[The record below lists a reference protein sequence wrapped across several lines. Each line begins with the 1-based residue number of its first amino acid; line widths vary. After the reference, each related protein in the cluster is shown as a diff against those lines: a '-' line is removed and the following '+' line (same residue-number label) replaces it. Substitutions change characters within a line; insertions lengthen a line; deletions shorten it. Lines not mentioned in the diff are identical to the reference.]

1 MTEGAITNWRHWPKP
16 VQLSA
21 FLMGGAMGLALVYTL
36 LAGTPKP
43 VLPSSALFEP
53 VSVEQTLS
61 SSRPELS
68 SFDFIFRPV
77 FALNRTP
84 PVQPDLA
91 FEDEAA
97 LAAAAEAEA
106 VVVGSIDGFNLL
118 GIFGSGDVEG
128 VIIRLDNGERK
139 RLTLGQSI
147 SGWALRAVDP
157 RSARFTS
164 TTGAEAHLEMVFS
177 RRQPTATDRAETAS
191 GREANARRAPDSAV
205 RSGGK
210 QPAAANGA
218 GQEAMPQRVTFETI
232 YGGPAATS
240 TDK

>member
-1 MTEGAITNWRHWPKP
+1 MTEGAVTNWRHWPKS
-16 VQLSA
+16 VRLSA
-21 FLMGGAMGLALVYTL
+21 ILMLGATGLAVAYTL

-68 SFDFIFRPV
+68 SSDFIFRPV

-84 PVQPDLA
+84 PVQPDMPS
-91 FEDEAA
+91 EDEAA

-106 VVVGSIDGFNLL
+106 VVVGSIDGVNLL

-157 RSARFTS
+157 RSARFTAAS
-164 TTGAEAHLEMVFS
+164 GAEAYLEMAFS
-177 RRQPTATDRAETAS
+177 RRQSTAADRAEAAS
-191 GREANARRAPDSAV
+191 GLEANARRAPDAAV
-205 RSGGK
+205 TSVEQ
-210 QPAAANGA
+210 QPAAANA
-218 GQEAMPQRVTFETI
+218 ADQKAMPQRVTFETI
-232 YGGPAATS
+232 YGGPAATG